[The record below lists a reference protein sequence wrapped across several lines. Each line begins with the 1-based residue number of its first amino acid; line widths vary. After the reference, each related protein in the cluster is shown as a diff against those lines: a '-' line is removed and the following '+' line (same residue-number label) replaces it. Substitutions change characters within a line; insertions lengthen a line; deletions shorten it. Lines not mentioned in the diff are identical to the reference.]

1 MIVVLSLMAVAFSLV
16 PEHEFYVVSL
26 WQMAQLVV
34 DAGTDIL
41 GESLE
46 QALSALVGSLVFGKV
61 FW

>member
-1 MIVVLSLMAVAFSLV
+1 MIVVLCLMAVAFSLV
-16 PEHEFYVVSL
+16 PEHEFDVVSL

-46 QALSALVGSLVFGKV
+46 QALSALVGSHVFGKV